1 MLAGSRKRAK
11 VVPRPPEGIMGT
23 EPPYRVR
30 VTDINGSVLEAP
42 VELAPGA
49 QDTGLQF
56 ECN

>member
-1 MLAGSRKRAK
+1 
-11 VVPRPPEGIMGT
+11 MGLDL
-23 EPPYRVR
+23 PYRVR

-42 VELAPGA
+42 LDLAPGA